1 VKIRDSVFFYILTQ
15 PLAEPD
21 ELWLSRHLD
30 LVVGAYGTA
39 GVPHSFFFA
48 SIVDD
53 GRRLQGMVLIDS
65 PDSPRFIVMGF
76 KYSSKHQGIF
86 ENAETTIKWPERF
99 MPIPH
104 EPDTSVLIYF
114 NSWDGLEWFSLVNDE
129 KYTLN
134 LKSQIIEEPTNLIDY
149 FPETSGLNKEIKS
162 LLENPYPMSENF
174 VIGDQ
179 FLYSA
184 HNEGSQAYYHGHIIK
199 FNIELVSK

>member
-1 VKIRDSVFFYILTQ
+1 
-15 PLAEPD
+15 
-21 ELWLSRHLD
+21 
-30 LVVGAYGTA
+30 VVGAYGDA
-39 GVPHSFFFA
+39 GEPFHYFFA

-53 GRRLQGMVLIDS
+53 GRRLQGMVLYDGN
-65 PDSPRFIVMGF
+65 PRTIVMGY
-76 KYSSKHQGIF
+76 KYSSRHQGIF
-86 ENAETTIKWPERF
+86 QNNEASGEWPKGF
-99 MPIPH
+99 IPILQ

-114 NSWDGLEWFSLVNDE
+114 YIGGVEWFSLVNDE

-162 LLENPYPMSENF
+162 LLDNPYPMSENF

-184 HNEGSQAYYHGHIIK
+184 QNTGSPAYYHGDIIK

>member
-1 VKIRDSVFFYILTQ
+1 MKIRDSVFFYILTQ
-15 PLAEPD
+15 PLVKPNEV
-21 ELWLSRHLD
+21 WLSRHLD
-30 LVVGAYGTA
+30 LVVGAYGVD

-53 GRRLQGMVLIDS
+53 GRRLQGMTLHNS
-65 PDSPRFIVMGF
+65 PENRRSIVMGF

-86 ENAETTIKWPERF
+86 KNAETTSEWPEGF

-114 NSWDGLEWFSLVNDE
+114 NGYGNEWFSLVNDE

-149 FPETSGLNKEIKS
+149 FPETSGLNKEINS

-179 FLYSA
+179 FLYSGQ
-184 HNEGSQAYYHGHIIK
+184 NRGDPSYYHGHIIK
-199 FNIELVSK
+199 FNIELASK